1 LTIFIKLMSDLR
13 KFNYIF
19 LLFLIAAPYIH
30 PQHGAYIA
38 PVIKFSTMKGVG
50 TNFIGVKGGWV
61 LNNSFVVGAEYY
73 ALTSDLPSDWI
84 IPSNGILPIIKFTTG
99 GLNFEY
105 IFIHENIFSASAELF
120 MGGAGIILQPSAYY
134 GGDFLIW
141 EPQLNANVNLNE
153 WFHLSLGIS
162 YRTTSSLDN
171 YHIDGSGSFPPLD
184 LQIKDLRGWTG
195 SVSFIFGV
203 Y

>member
-1 LTIFIKLMSDLR
+1 MSYLRKIHFIFLIIFIV
-13 KFNYIF
+13 
-19 LLFLIAAPYIH
+19 APYIR

-38 PVIKFSTMKGVG
+38 PIVKFSAMNGTG
-50 TNFIGVKGGWV
+50 TNFLGIKGGWV
-61 LNNSFVVGAEYY
+61 INNSFVIGAEYY
-73 ALTSDLPSDWI
+73 ALNSNLSSNWVM
-84 IPSNGILPIIKFTTG
+84 PSNGISPIIKFTTG

-120 MGGAGIILQPSAYY
+120 VGGAGIILQPSSYY

-141 EPQLNANVNLNE
+141 EPQLNANVNLND

-162 YRTTSSLDN
+162 YRSTSSLDN
-171 YHIDGSGSFPPLD
+171 YHIDGSGNFPPLD
-184 LQIKDLRGWTG
+184 LHIKDLRGWTS
-195 SVSFIFGV
+195 SVSFIFGM